1 MDNAIIVQEI
11 IHTIGKTRG
20 NIGYMALKIDLDKA
34 YDKLEWSFIKG
45 MLNRFN
51 FPDNLIELIL
61 SCISSVSTS
70 LLFNGGSLN
79 SF

>member
-1 MDNAIIVQEI
+1 
-11 IHTIGKTRG
+11 
-20 NIGYMALKIDLDKA
+20 MALKIDLDKA